1 MLASDQSRSFL
12 LRVIVMLKVA
22 RVADSA
28 PAHQLVEL
36 WSQRYL
42 PDLSILPPQKYSFPA
57 TELIS
62 YASQAG
68 RSKTVNRLRSL
79 LSIQCELAG
88 LEANALFTYIPNIVN
103 LSEARRISPYVK
115 RVYEKVFEIYQQQ
128 QPPSQ
133 YLRFLDA
140 SRQLFS
146 KVALPALMLPIIHQ
160 LSEALEPVLLE
171 LQTIYMTAQ
180 DRRTIGFLTTQF
192 HFTTKNILQKITPCE
207 QVLIAP
213 YLNFIEEQVC
223 IPWQRLCAVRS
234 PNSKAFQ
241 LITQLLP
248 KTRDISHQVL
258 HQSIRHHPKHAS
270 RRGTLMESAV
280 SASTLRDLQMVQG
293 YLYLCV
299 LEESMSAIEQEL
311 LPLCLIV
318 FPNIGVAWELVEFML
333 RSLEQEIFSQI
344 DPAQIWLISP
354 YTGAMRELF
363 ADAAQAEA
371 EETIYPLKLKA

>member
-1 MLASDQSRSFL
+1 
-12 LRVIVMLKVA
+12 MLKVT
-22 RVADSA
+22 RVADTA
-28 PAHQLVEL
+28 PAHQLIKL

-42 PDLSILPPQKYSFPA
+42 PDLSILPPQKYRFPA
-57 TELIS
+57 TELID

-128 QPPSQ
+128 EPPCQ
-133 YLRFLDA
+133 YLRYLDA

-160 LSEALEPVLLE
+160 LAEALEPVLLE
-171 LQTIYMTAQ
+171 LQTVFLTAQ

-192 HFTTKNILQKITPCE
+192 HFTTKNILQKISPCE

-223 IPWQRLCAVRS
+223 IPWQRLCAVQSLNRET
-234 PNSKAFQ
+234 FEI
-241 LITQLLP
+241 ITQLLP
-248 KTRDISHQVL
+248 KTHDISYQVL
-258 HQSIRHHPKHAS
+258 NQAIRHHPQHSS
-270 RRGTLMESAV
+270 RRGTLMQSAV
-280 SASTLRDLQMVQG
+280 AASTLRDLQMVQG
-293 YLYLCV
+293 YLYLCI

-311 LPLCLIV
+311 LPLCLVV

-333 RSLEQEIFSQI
+333 RSLEQEIFLQI
-344 DPAQIWLISP
+344 DPAKIWLISP
-354 YTGAMRELF
+354 YTRSMRELF
-363 ADAAQAEA
+363 ATAAQAEV
-371 EETIYPLKLKA
+371 EEKISPLKLALGAIQ